1 MNRDVLFVAIIN
13 GTSLEIASVWLLVFF
28 YHQCHQPSELLTFV
42 MHVYGLV
49 YLRALITVLK
59 ADLPEALNSVTEK
72 VCYSKR
78 INSPNI
84 GRGSSWY
91 KLNRKITDKSVF

>member
-28 YHQCHQPSELLTFV
+28 LPSVSPTLRALDLCEAC
-42 MHVYGLV
+42 YGLV
-49 YLRALITVLK
+49 YLRALKTALK

-91 KLNRKITDKSVF
+91 ELNSQDN

>member
-1 MNRDVLFVAIIN
+1 MSPTLRALDLCEA
-13 GTSLEIASVWLLVFF
+13 
-28 YHQCHQPSELLTFV
+28 C
-42 MHVYGLV
+42 YGLV
-49 YLRALITVLK
+49 YLRAPITVLK

-72 VCYSKR
+72 VSYSKR

-91 KLNRKITDKSVF
+91 ELNSQDN